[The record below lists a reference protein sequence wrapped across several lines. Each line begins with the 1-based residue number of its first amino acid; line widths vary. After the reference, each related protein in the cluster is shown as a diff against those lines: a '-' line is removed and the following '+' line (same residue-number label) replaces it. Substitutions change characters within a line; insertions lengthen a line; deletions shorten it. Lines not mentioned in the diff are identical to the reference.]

1 VKQNKNSNFFF
12 FIIILII
19 SVGALYSNY
28 KNFYI
33 NIDQVKLLPNVLYQ
47 SDDVKDDYFERFS
60 VDYPNLTATAIP
72 IKSLMGAYWIQQDS
86 IEKGMEYLR
95 LGNKQ
100 NPFIGL
106 SDMILANVYQAV
118 GELDSFTHYSRN
130 AIRKLP
136 NAPTHYALI
145 GRVYVLENKID
156 SLATMFNSISN
167 KVTDVEVWK
176 VYLSAMVTNKYKVD
190 TVEVNKNARIAKELF
205 ANNESV
211 ELLSDYVL
219 YGEDDVNE
227 SIKLREVAIDS
238 FFSNS
243 RYSINKIEKALS
255 LVPDNLSNWE
265 TLIEMYFLN
274 DKFKEVIEIY
284 DDLNRNGNTQLKAS
298 VIEYIIISYLNL
310 QDLGKGCYLAELL
323 LENNVNLSSSVLNVC
338 RG

>member
-1 VKQNKNSNFFF
+1 MKQNKNSNFFF

-33 NIDQVKLLPNVLYQ
+33 NIDQVKLLPSILYQ
-47 SDDVKDDYFERFS
+47 LDDVKDDYFDRYM

-72 IKSLMGAYWIQQDS
+72 IKSLMGAYWIQKDS

-106 SDMILANVYQAV
+106 SDMILANVYQSV
-118 GELDSFTHYSRN
+118 GAMDSFTHYSRN

-176 VYLSAMVTNKYKVD
+176 VYLSAMVTNKYEVD
-190 TVEVNKNARIAKELF
+190 TVEVNKNAIIAKELF
-205 ANNESV
+205 ENNESIN
-211 ELLSDYVL
+211 LLSDYIL

-227 SIKLREVAIDS
+227 SIKLRQVAIDS

-243 RYSINKIEKALS
+243 QYSINKIEKALS
-255 LVPDNLSNWE
+255 LVPDNISNWE

-274 DKFKEVIEIY
+274 DQFKEVIETY
-284 DDLNRNGNTQLKAS
+284 DELNRKGNTKLKAD

-310 QDLGKGCYLAELL
+310 QDLRKGCYLAELL